1 MPEPPKP
8 ARIEPV
14 RAVDGRAML
23 LVSAMLLA
31 AIVTLILLA
40 GRFGRE
46 ATIRQQPSG
55 HWTRLSDH

>member
-1 MPEPPKP
+1 M
-8 ARIEPV
+8 
-14 RAVDGRAML
+14 DGRAML